1 MDALNDTPSPD
12 PNIERACQ
20 RLIDVC
26 SRKGEILKMLLGKW
40 DSEIEFNYFLATQI
54 IQQLSGGTCMV
65 NRIPRGSS
73 ADKEV
78 VTPREIGVDGLGI
91 GNFFYFFRVIN

>member
-12 PNIERACQ
+12 PNIEAACQ

-26 SRKGEILKMLLGKW
+26 SRKDEILEKLLRKW
-40 DSEIEFNYFLATQI
+40 DSEIEFNYFLAIQI
-54 IQQLSGGTCMV
+54 IQRLSGGICMV

-73 ADKEV
+73 ADAEV